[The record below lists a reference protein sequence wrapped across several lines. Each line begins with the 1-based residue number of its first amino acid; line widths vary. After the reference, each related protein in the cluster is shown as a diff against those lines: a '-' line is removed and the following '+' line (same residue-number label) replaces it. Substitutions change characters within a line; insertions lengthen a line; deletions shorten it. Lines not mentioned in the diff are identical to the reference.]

1 MMAVT
6 GATRL
11 LVVGVNHRSSSA
23 SLRER
28 LFFEPSETRAVLES
42 LREKGLAS
50 ALALATCDRV
60 EIVAVHDDPGRA
72 ADIILDALAL
82 RGGVARE
89 ELDPQSIRLEGRAA
103 LHHLFSVAGSLESL
117 VVGEP
122 QVLGQ
127 VRAGDR
133 QAREAGM
140 IDPVLDA
147 VLSGAYRAA
156 KRIRTETA
164 IGERPVSIAS
174 SAERIARNVHG
185 DLASA
190 SALLIGGGEM
200 GSLIAEHFRGA
211 GLDRLTVTTRI
222 AAQAQGLA
230 RLLGGHYGLYEELDD
245 LLADADIVIAA
256 IGGGRPQIMAPTVRQ
271 TIVRRR
277 RRPVFLIDA
286 SIPGDIEAKVN
297 DLDGAFLYDLDELEA
312 VASEGLAGRDGD
324 AAAARLIVEEEVE
337 RFLRDRDGRDADPL
351 VTALRAHFEAA
362 HRQALADAGDDP
374 ARATELL
381 VNRLLHEP
389 STALRRM
396 AEEGG
401 ASLEE
406 TRAMLA
412 RLFDMTDAD
421 KESER

>member
-1 MMAVT
+1 
-6 GATRL
+6 
-11 LVVGVNHRSSSA
+11 
-23 SLRER
+23 
-28 LFFEPSETRAVLES
+28 
-42 LREKGLAS
+42 
-50 ALALATCDRV
+50 
-60 EIVAVHDDPGRA
+60 
-72 ADIILDALAL
+72 
-82 RGGVARE
+82 
-89 ELDPQSIRLEGRAA
+89 
-103 LHHLFSVAGSLESL
+103 
-117 VVGEP
+117 
-122 QVLGQ
+122 
-127 VRAGDR
+127 
-133 QAREAGM
+133 
-140 IDPVLDA
+140 
-147 VLSGAYRAA
+147 
-156 KRIRTETA
+156 
-164 IGERPVSIAS
+164 
-174 SAERIARNVHG
+174 
-185 DLASA
+185 
-190 SALLIGGGEM
+190 
-200 GSLIAEHFRGA
+200 
-211 GLDRLTVTTRI
+211 
-222 AAQAQGLA
+222 
-230 RLLGGHYGLYEELDD
+230 
-245 LLADADIVIAA
+245 
-256 IGGGRPQIMAPTVRQ
+256 MAPTVRQ

-362 HRQALADAGDDP
+362 RRQALADAGDDP